1 MLNPRTCGVY
11 KNGSI
16 RYKVDEHG
24 ERGSE
29 IDNEMLDHVLAWKAG
44 ELPPGAVE
52 VPIVDTVTRDVL
64 VPSYYDSRR
73 DAAFDA
79 LKVKLGCDEI
89 TLGQFMA
96 RGLIEVHGG
105 HGSVSNDQRV
115 GGVPY
120 VKVSDIRALR
130 VNINPT
136 NMIPLALAKKKWGGR
151 NDSALSP
158 WDLITPNRA
167 SSNIGEFAMLLPGE
181 EKIVLTK
188 EMFIIRVTKEGLEL
202 FDPFYL
208 MWAFSLRAVRD
219 QWRRATLMQTNRE
232 DVGERH
238 REVRLPLPPNR
249 SWADPQ
255 SSEFR
260 KYFQALAAAKTEF
273 LEATKNSGEE
283 FIGSIYVDAAPE
295 LVEAEQVEEGI
306 ADVSVLTDD
315 DPAHADKDDDA
326 EVAEDDAHAEIS

>member
-1 MLNPRTCGVY
+1 M
-11 KNGSI
+11 
-16 RYKVDEHG
+16 
-24 ERGSE
+24 
-29 IDNEMLDHVLAWKAG
+29 
-44 ELPPGAVE
+44 
-52 VPIVDTVTRDVL
+52 L

-79 LKVKLGCDEI
+79 LKAKLSCDEI
-89 TLGQFMA
+89 TLGQLLA
-96 RGLIEVHGG
+96 RGLVEVHGG

-130 VNINPT
+130 VNVNPT
-136 NMIPLALAKKKWGGR
+136 NMIPLALARKKWGNKNNSGLR
-151 NDSALSP
+151 P

-188 EMFIIRVTKEGLEL
+188 EMFVIRVTEEGSEL

-238 REVRLPLPPNR
+238 REVRLPLPR
-249 SWADPQ
+249 DRGWADER
-255 SSEFR
+255 SAEFR
-260 KYFQALAAAKTEF
+260 KYFQALADAKTHF
-273 LEATKNSGEE
+273 LNAIRDGDEE

-295 LVEAEQVEEGI
+295 IVEAEQVEEGI

-315 DPAHADKDDDA
+315 DAASPDRDDA
-326 EVAEDDAHAEIS
+326 EMTEDEAL